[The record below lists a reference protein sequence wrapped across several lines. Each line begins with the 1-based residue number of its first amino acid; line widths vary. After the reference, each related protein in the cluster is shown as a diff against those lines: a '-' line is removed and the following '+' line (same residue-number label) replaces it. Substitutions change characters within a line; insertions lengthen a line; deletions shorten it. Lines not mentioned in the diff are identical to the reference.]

1 MLRPFFAICCNVAI
15 VVLSVYFLQSSKKEQ
30 IEKRLI
36 LLLYPQC
43 YSQWVNRAPLCIILK
58 IKIWVVAYLKFII
71 FFPSFKKTFLVYF
84 MQLFSA
90 DAAMFL
96 KKTLNIFL
104 PTKSWKNHPQ
114 KLLRNTQI
122 HFFFLTA
129 STAQMA
135 QTEEYMFQNLIHWT
149 TV

>member
-1 MLRPFFAICCNVAI
+1 MLRHFFLWKLLAVIRYTLGVHIKELFRCWFIRYFFANGVMLLSFFAICCNVAI

-90 DAAMFL
+90 DAAMF
-96 KKTLNIFL
+96 FC
-104 PTKSWKNHPQ
+104 
-114 KLLRNTQI
+114 
-122 HFFFLTA
+122 FF
-129 STAQMA
+129 
-135 QTEEYMFQNLIHWT
+135 
-149 TV
+149 